1 MSKWIELSMVVD
13 GEAAEAV
20 AEALRRYGHQGVVIE
35 QRLAEDEGLPGEPL
49 PAGPLTVR
57 AYLPDDA
64 DAPQKRRKIEEALYY
79 LGRLY
84 PLPEPTFTAIDEADW
99 AEAWKANY
107 HPVRVGRRLL
117 VKPAWVEATVA
128 AEDVLIE
135 LDPGMAF
142 GTGTHP
148 STQLCL
154 MAAEDLVGPKKRVLD
169 LGCGSGI
176 LAIASAK
183 LGASE
188 VLGLDVDPVAV
199 RVARENVRANGVVE
213 RVTVQQGSLEDAVRE
228 GQRFDLV
235 LVNILAKVI
244 VEMCDHG
251 LAETVQP
258 GGYLV
263 AAGIIEDQA
272 DEVAGALQ
280 KAGLLVEARRPSA
293 DWVALVARHPPPPG
307 QANAI
312 AACKKPASR

>member
-1 MSKWIELSMVVD
+1 MSKWVELSMVVD

-20 AEALRRYGHQGVVIE
+20 AETLRRYGHQGVVIE
-35 QRLAEDEGLPGEPL
+35 QRLADDEGLPGEPL
-49 PAGPLTVR
+49 PEGPLTVR

-64 DAPQKRRKIEEALYY
+64 EAPQKRRKIEEALYY

-84 PLPEPTFTAIDEADW
+84 PLPEPTFTVIDEADW

-107 HPVRVGRRLL
+107 QPVRVGRRLL
-117 VKPAWVEATVA
+117 VKPAWLEATVA
-128 AEDVLIE
+128 PEDVLIE

-154 MAAEDLVGPKKRVLD
+154 MAAEDLVGPQQRVLD

-176 LAIASAK
+176 LAIAAAR
-183 LGASE
+183 LGARE
-188 VLGLDVDPVAV
+188 VLALDVDPVAV
-199 RVARENVRANGVVE
+199 RVARENARANGVGA
-213 RVTVQQGSLEDAVRE
+213 RVTVRQGSLEDALRE
-228 GQRFDLV
+228 GRRFDLV

-244 VEMCDHG
+244 VEMCHHG

-258 GGYLV
+258 GGTLV

-272 DEVAGALQ
+272 DEVAGALE
-280 KAGLLVEARRPSA
+280 KAGLPVEARRPSG
-293 DWVALVARHPPPPG
+293 DWVALVARRPPAPG
-307 QANAI
+307 
-312 AACKKPASR
+312 